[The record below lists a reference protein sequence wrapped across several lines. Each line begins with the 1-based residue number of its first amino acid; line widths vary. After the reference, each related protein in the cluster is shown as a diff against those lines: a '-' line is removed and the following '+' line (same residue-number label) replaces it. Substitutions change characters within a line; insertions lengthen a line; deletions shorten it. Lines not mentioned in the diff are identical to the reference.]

1 MRHNNLKGRDDLN
14 KLGKTCFWTVTNVL
28 WWTIWGEKNVYCQQ
42 IINIFE
48 KTVIR
53 VIASMMSLDAILSA
67 A

>member
-1 MRHNNLKGRDDLN
+1 MYSGGPF
-14 KLGKTCFWTVTNVL
+14 LG
-28 WWTIWGEKNVYCQQ
+28 GKNVYCQQ